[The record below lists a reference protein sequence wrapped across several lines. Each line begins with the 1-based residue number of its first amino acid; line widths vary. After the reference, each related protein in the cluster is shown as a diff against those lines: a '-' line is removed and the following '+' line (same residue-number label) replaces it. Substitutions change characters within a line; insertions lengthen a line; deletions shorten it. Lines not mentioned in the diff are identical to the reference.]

1 MFDQLKKEYQLKKS
15 RLVAATVAAAVAL
28 SMGTVSLA
36 SADDK
41 KMGRDAIFGNVLTGL
56 VSKGT
61 LTTNQADAIQKA
73 LKDSMSSMKS
83 EIKSRKDAY
92 LKVVTDTLGIGESDL
107 ISRMKAGESLAAIAG
122 AQKGALVT
130 ALVAFHTKNVDDALT
145 AGQITADQA
154 NRLKEKLQERVT
166 KMVESAKGLGKSK
179 GLDFMGGK
187 QHGKGR

>member
-41 KMGRDAIFGNVLTGL
+41 KMGRDAILGNVLTGL

-61 LTTNQADAIQKA
+61 LTTTQADAIQKA

-130 ALVAFHTKNVDDALT
+130 ALVAFHTKNVGDALT

-179 GLDFMGGK
+179 RLDFMGGK